1 MNPDEI
7 KNLATLAR
15 IDLSEEEIASLG
27 VDMEKILAFVGQ
39 IQEAD
44 MDTKAESRVGAV
56 YNVFRED
63 ANPHESGI
71 YTEALLSAAPDREGD
86 FVKVKKIL

>member
-1 MNPDEI
+1 MNPRDI
-7 KNLATLAR
+7 ANLATLAR
-15 IDLSEEEIASLG
+15 MELSEAEKASLAA
-27 VDMEKILAFVGQ
+27 DMKNILAFIDQ
-39 IQEAD
+39 IKEAEV
-44 MDTKAESRVGAV
+44 DTSAGNRVGVV

-63 ANPHESGI
+63 MNPHESGI